1 MMGKST
7 DGQTVYG
14 KGRCDTNS
22 AVNTGTMN
30 SRGMFWG
37 SNNGTDGV
45 KVFGMEHFWGNLWRR
60 TAGWMNVN
68 GTQKVKLTRGTKDG
82 STVSDYNTDGN
93 GYKTVSGATPS
104 GSSGGYINS
113 MKTEGFGRIP
123 VTASGSSSTFEA
135 DGLYYNNSGTMY
147 AVVGGAWSDGLQC
160 GPFYANL
167 NYAPSISASY
177 GGAALSCKPLA
188 TA

>member
-1 MMGKST
+1 M
-7 DGQTVYG
+7 
-14 KGRCDTNS
+14 
-22 AVNTGTMN
+22 
-30 SRGMFWG
+30 
-37 SNNGTDGV
+37 
-45 KVFGMEHFWGNLWRR
+45 
-60 TAGWMNVN
+60 N

-123 VTASGSSSTFEA
+123 ITASGSSSTFEA
-135 DGLYYNNSGTMY
+135 DGLYYSNSGTMY
-147 AVVGGAWSDGLQC
+147 AIVGGSWNNGLPG
-160 GPFYANL
+160 GPFCANL
-167 NYAPSISASY
+167 NDAPSNSHSAI
-177 GGAALSCKPLA
+177 GAALSCKPLA

>member
-1 MMGKST
+1 MRLRNGKNE
-7 DGQTVYG
+7 V
-14 KGRCDTNS
+14 
-22 AVNTGTMN
+22 
-30 SRGMFWG
+30 
-37 SNNGTDGV
+37 
-45 KVFGMEHFWGNLWRR
+45 

-82 STVSDYNTDGN
+82 STVSDYNTNGN

-104 GSSGGYINS
+104 DSSGGYINS

-135 DGLYYNNSGTMY
+135 DGLYYSNSGTMY
-147 AVVGGAWSDGLQC
+147 AFVGGTWDNDLLC
-160 GPFYANL
+160 GPFCAILAN
-167 NYAPSISASY
+167 APSSSY
-177 GGAALSCKPLA
+177 SGNGAALSCKPLA

>member
-1 MMGKST
+1 M
-7 DGQTVYG
+7 
-14 KGRCDTNS
+14 
-22 AVNTGTMN
+22 
-30 SRGMFWG
+30 
-37 SNNGTDGV
+37 
-45 KVFGMEHFWGNLWRR
+45 
-60 TAGWMNVN
+60 N

-123 VTASGSSSTFEA
+123 ITASGSSSTFEA
-135 DGLYYNNSGTMY
+135 DGLYYSNSGTMY
-147 AVVGGAWSDGLQC
+147 AFVGGGWGNDLRC
-160 GPFYANL
+160 GPFCAYLGN
-167 NYAPSISASY
+167 APSDSDSY

>member
-1 MMGKST
+1 M
-7 DGQTVYG
+7 
-14 KGRCDTNS
+14 
-22 AVNTGTMN
+22 
-30 SRGMFWG
+30 
-37 SNNGTDGV
+37 
-45 KVFGMEHFWGNLWRR
+45 
-60 TAGWMNVN
+60 N

-123 VTASGSSSTFEA
+123 ITASGSSSTFEA
-135 DGLYYNNSGTMY
+135 DGLYYSNSGTMY
-147 AVVGGAWSDGLQC
+147 AVVGGYWGVGLRC
-160 GPFYANL
+160 GPFSAYL
-167 NYAPSISASY
+167 DGAPSVSGSAF
-177 GGAALSCKPLA
+177 GVALSCKPLA